1 MLYITYFV
9 YPKREQIIATGKELF
24 WKFGFKRVTIE
35 EIAREA
41 GVSKMTFYKYFPN
54 KMELAIVVLDEV
66 FETSM
71 ENVRKLHDEHISP
84 AETLKKILHL
94 KSEGT
99 RNISEEFI
107 KDLYSYPEGELK
119 AYMET
124 KMQNMFAEI
133 IKVYE
138 KGKEDGWIRKDLNI
152 PFLML
157 FNRKIINLFTDDEML
172 HYFDSSQD
180 LVMEITNLIVYGI
193 SPHE

>member
-1 MLYITYFV
+1 MKATSN
-9 YPKREQIIATGKELF
+9 PKRTQIISTGKELF

-41 GVSKMTFYKYFPN
+41 GVSKMTFYKYFSN
-54 KMELAIVVLDEV
+54 KTELAIVVLDEV
-66 FETSM
+66 FETSL
-71 ENVRKLHDEHISP
+71 EKVRKLHDEHISP

-99 RNISEEFI
+99 RDISEEFI

-119 AYMET
+119 AYMEK
-124 KMQNMFAEI
+124 KMQVMLAEI
-133 IKVYE
+133 VKVYE
-138 KGKEDGWIRKDLNI
+138 KGKEDGWVRKDLNI
-152 PFLML
+152 PFLIL
-157 FNRKIINLFTDDEML
+157 FTRKIIDLFKEDDML

>member
-1 MLYITYFV
+1 MATASST
-9 YPKREQIIATGKELF
+9 KRTQIISTGKELF

-35 EIAREA
+35 EIARES
-41 GVSKMTFYKYFPN
+41 GVSKMTFYKYFSN
-54 KMELAIVVLDEV
+54 KTELAMVVLDEV
-66 FETSM
+66 FETIL
-71 ENVRKLHDEHISP
+71 EKVRKLHDEHISP
-84 AETLKKILHL
+84 AETLKKILHM

-99 RNISEEFI
+99 RDISEEFI

-119 AYMET
+119 AYMEK
-124 KMQNMFAEI
+124 KMQVVLAEI

-138 KGKEDGWIRKDLNI
+138 KGKEDGWVRKDLNI

-157 FNRKIINLFTDDEML
+157 FTRKIIDMFKEDEML
-172 HYFDSSQD
+172 YYFDSSQD

>member
-1 MLYITYFV
+1 MKTTSN
-9 YPKREQIIATGKELF
+9 PKREQIIATGKELF

-54 KMELAIVVLDEV
+54 KMELATVVLDEV

-84 AETLKKILHL
+84 AETLKKILQL

-119 AYMET
+119 AYMEK
-124 KMQNMFAEI
+124 KMQIMFAEI
-133 IKVYE
+133 VKVYE
-138 KGKEDGWIRKDLNI
+138 KGKEDGWVRKDLNI

-157 FNRKIINLFTDDEML
+157 FTRKLIDLFTEDEML

>member
-1 MLYITYFV
+1 METTSN
-9 YPKREQIIATGKELF
+9 PKREQIIATGKELF

-41 GVSKMTFYKYFPN
+41 RVSKMTFYKYFPN
-54 KMELAIVVLDEV
+54 KMELATVVLDKV

-84 AETLKKILHL
+84 AETLKKILQL

-119 AYMET
+119 AYMEKKT
-124 KMQNMFAEI
+124 QIMFAEI
-133 IKVYE
+133 VKVYE
-138 KGKEDGWIRKDLNI
+138 KGKEDGWVRKDLNI

-157 FNRKIINLFTDDEML
+157 FTRKLINLFSEDEML
-172 HYFDSSQD
+172 HYFNSSQD

>member
-1 MLYITYFV
+1 MTTTST
-9 YPKREQIIATGKELF
+9 PKRTQIIATGKELF

-41 GVSKMTFYKYFPN
+41 RVSKMTFYKYFPN
-54 KMELAIVVLDEV
+54 KTELAIVVLDEL
-66 FETSM
+66 FETNL
-71 ENVRKLHDEHISP
+71 EKVRKLTDEHIEP
-84 AETLKKILHL
+84 AETLRKILQL

-119 AYMET
+119 AYMEK
-124 KMQNMFAEI
+124 KMQIMLAEI

-138 KGKEDGWIRKDLNI
+138 KGKEDGWVRKDLNI

-157 FNRKIINLFTDDEML
+157 FTRKLIDLFSDDAML
-172 HYFDSSQD
+172 HYFDTSQD

>member
-1 MLYITYFV
+1 MKTTSS
-9 YPKREQIIATGKELF
+9 PKRTQIIATGKELF

-54 KMELAIVVLDEV
+54 KSELAIVVLDEV
-66 FETSM
+66 FDNSLEK
-71 ENVRKLHDEHISP
+71 VRKLNDEHISP
-84 AETLKKILHL
+84 GETLKKILQL

-99 RNISEEFI
+99 RGISEEFI
-107 KDLYSYPEGELK
+107 KDLYAYPEGELK
-119 AYMET
+119 AYMEK
-124 KMQNMFAEI
+124 KMQIMLAEI
-133 IKVYE
+133 INVYE
-138 KGKEDGWIRKDLNI
+138 KGKEDGWVRKDLNI

-157 FNRKIINLFTDDEML
+157 FTRKITDMFSDDEML

-180 LVMEITNLIVYGI
+180 LVMEITNLFVYGI

>member
-1 MLYITYFV
+1 MKITST
-9 YPKREQIIATGKELF
+9 PKKTQIITTGKELF

-54 KMELAIVVLDEV
+54 KTELAIVVLNDV
-66 FETSM
+66 FETGM

-84 AETLKKILHL
+84 AETLKKILQL

-119 AYMET
+119 AYMDK
-124 KMQNMFAEI
+124 KMQLMLAEI

-138 KGKEDGWIRKDLNI
+138 KGKEDGWVRKDLNI
-152 PFLML
+152 PFLIL
-157 FNRKIINLFTDDEML
+157 FTRKIIDMFKEDEML

>member
-1 MLYITYFV
+1 MKTTSN
-9 YPKREQIIATGKELF
+9 PKRTQIIVTGKELF

-41 GVSKMTFYKYFPN
+41 GVSKMTFYKYFSN
-54 KMELAIVVLDEV
+54 KTELAIVVLDEV
-66 FETSM
+66 FETSL
-71 ENVRKLHDEHISP
+71 EKVRKLHDEHISP

-99 RNISEEFI
+99 RDISEEFI

-119 AYMET
+119 AYMEK
-124 KMQNMFAEI
+124 KMQVMLAEI
-133 IKVYE
+133 VKVYE
-138 KGKEDGWIRKDLNI
+138 KGKEDGWVRKDLNI

-157 FNRKIINLFTDDEML
+157 FTRKIIDMFKEDEML
-172 HYFDSSQD
+172 YYFDSSQD

>member
-1 MLYITYFV
+1 MEATSN
-9 YPKREQIIATGKELF
+9 PKRTQIIDTGKELF
-24 WKFGFKRVTIE
+24 WKFGFKRVTIG

-54 KMELAIVVLDEV
+54 KTELAIVVLDEV

-71 ENVRKLHDEHISP
+71 EKVRKLPDEHISP
-84 AETLKKILHL
+84 AETLKSILQL

-99 RNISEEFI
+99 RDISEEFI

-119 AYMET
+119 AYMEQ
-124 KMQNMFAEI
+124 KMQIMFAEI

-138 KGKEDGWIRKDLNI
+138 KGKEDGWVRKDLNI

-157 FNRKIINLFTDDEML
+157 FTRKIIDLFKEDEML

>member
-1 MLYITYFV
+1 MEATSN
-9 YPKREQIIATGKELF
+9 PKRTQIIDTGKELF
-24 WKFGFKRVTIE
+24 WKFGFKRVTIG

-54 KMELAIVVLDEV
+54 KTELAIVVLDEV

-71 ENVRKLHDEHISP
+71 EKVRKLPDEHISP
-84 AETLKKILHL
+84 AETLKSILQL

-99 RNISEEFI
+99 RDISEEFI

-119 AYMET
+119 AYMEK
-124 KMQNMFAEI
+124 KMQIMLAEI
-133 IKVYE
+133 INVYE
-138 KGKEDGWIRKDLNI
+138 KGKEDGWVRKDLNI

-157 FNRKIINLFTDDEML
+157 FTRKIIDLFKEDEML

>member
-1 MLYITYFV
+1 MKTTSN
-9 YPKREQIIATGKELF
+9 PKREQITATGKELF

-66 FETSM
+66 FETNM

-84 AETLKKILHL
+84 AETLKKILQL

-107 KDLYSYPEGELK
+107 KDLYAYPEGELK
-119 AYMET
+119 AYME
-124 KMQNMFAEI
+124 KKIQIMFAEI
-133 IKVYE
+133 VKVYE
-138 KGKEDGWIRKDLNI
+138 KGKEDGWVRKDLNI

-157 FNRKIINLFTDDEML
+157 FTRKLIDLFTEDEML

>member
-1 MLYITYFV
+1 METTSN
-9 YPKREQIIATGKELF
+9 PKRIQIIATGKELF

-54 KMELAIVVLDEV
+54 KTELAIVVLDEV
-66 FETSM
+66 FDTSL
-71 ENVRKLHDEHISP
+71 EKVRKLHDEHISP
-84 AETLKKILHL
+84 AETLKKILHF

-99 RNISEEFI
+99 RDISEEFI

-119 AYMET
+119 AYMEK
-124 KMQNMFAEI
+124 KMQIMFAEI

-138 KGKEDGWIRKDLNI
+138 RGKEDGWVRKDLNI

-157 FNRKIINLFTDDEML
+157 FTRKIINLFTEDEML

-180 LVMEITNLIVYGI
+180 LVMEITNLLVYGI